1 MINKGPE
8 SIQFIIG
15 IHYTIPNI
23 YSIPLFYLFS
33 LFSFILDVT
42 NQFHI

>member
-8 SIQFIIG
+8 SIQFLIG
-15 IHYTIPNI
+15 IHYTVPNI
-23 YSIPLFYLFS
+23 YSISLFY